1 MEYSPYSADSNLIA
15 IIVKIILQKYS
26 ISIVTPNYIFLGIVT
41 AVYTILMIMF
51 VYKTGIPAMD
61 DQELILNAANDLL
74 NNVPDMW
81 DKGAYCYRFL
91 IRTALFCLWHLG

>member
-1 MEYSPYSADSNLIA
+1 
-15 IIVKIILQKYS
+15 
-26 ISIVTPNYIFLGIVT
+26 
-41 AVYTILMIMF
+41 MF

-81 DKGAYCYRFL
+81 DKGAYCYRFPNRECESFSVNL
-91 IRTALFCLWHLG
+91 IFKYN

>member
-1 MEYSPYSADSNLIA
+1 
-15 IIVKIILQKYS
+15 
-26 ISIVTPNYIFLGIVT
+26 
-41 AVYTILMIMF
+41 MF

-81 DKGAYCYRFL
+81 DKGAYCYRFPNQNGFVL
-91 IRTALFCLWHLG
+91 FVALGLKMFGPVKDLSSFIAMTCPV